1 MGRPRSQ
8 KAAETEKKVQEALL
22 GLKSGKYANPHAAA
36 QALGIST
43 STMNRRANGGLSRQE
58 ANEPNQFLTAGEET
72 ALTQWITQT
81 TASGYPVRHSLLRDI
96 ALEIKRERTT
106 TINDKS
112 ETLVVYTPTG
122 KEWSQRFLHR
132 HPQLK
137 TIIVRSIEASRL
149 KETTSEIVGKFFE
162 IFKKTIQ
169 EEGILNENIYNM
181 DESGNSIGTIQAACA
196 IIDSSVPMVYY
207 AEPDRQEWVTTVEC
221 ISAEGNSIPP
231 LVIFTG
237 ENTNGQWVPRNAP
250 IGWRISCNSKGWT
263 SNDHG
268 LKWLHECFEPAT
280 HEKANGRKRIL
291 LCDGHDSHITAG
303 FILHCI

>member
-22 GLKSGKYANPHAAA
+22 GLESGKYANPHVAA

-58 ANEPNQFLTAGEET
+58 ANEPNQFLTAGEEA
-72 ALTQWITQT
+72 ALVQWITQA
-81 TASGYPVRHSLLRDI
+81 TASGYPVRHALLRDM
-96 ALEIKRERTT
+96 ALEIKKERATT
-106 TINDKS
+106 VNDKS

-122 KEWSQRFLHR
+122 KEWSQQFLHR

-149 KETTSEIVGKFFE
+149 KETTPEIVGKFFE
-162 IFKKTIQ
+162 IFKNTVQ
-169 EEGILNENIYNM
+169 EEGILDENIYNM
-181 DESGNSIGTIQAACA
+181 DESGNSIGTIQAARA
-196 IIDSSVPMVYY
+196 IIDSAVPMTYY
-207 AEPDRQEWVTTVEC
+207 AEPGRQEWVTTVEC
-221 ISAEGNSIPP
+221 ISADGNSIPP
-231 LVIFTG
+231 LIIFKG
-237 ENTNGQWVPRNAP
+237 ENSNGQWVPRNAP

-268 LKWLHECFEPAT
+268 LKWLQECFEPST
-280 HEKANGRKRIL
+280 REKANGRKRIL
-291 LCDGHDSHITAG
+291 LCDGHNSHITAG